1 MMYDLHVHS
10 IFSNDAYPNATIENT
25 CNAAISMGLKGICF
39 TDHVDIDY
47 PSDDELFDFD
57 DYYKSLNDVSEKF
70 NSKLSVFKGVEL
82 GLQPHLYNQNK
93 VISSRSDIDFVLG
106 SIHVVNKKE
115 LYKGDFLGNDSD
127 HTGILNYFNDL
138 KKCLSTFGDF
148 DSLGHIDVV
157 RRYLNS
163 GEKEFSYIKYKDELY
178 HILKTLISMGKGLE
192 LNTSGIRYGLSDFH
206 PLTDILGLYRSL
218 GGEIITIGSDAH
230 RPDDLGYEFNTAFS
244 LLKQLGYTYY
254 CIFEKRKP
262 IFIKID

>member
-1 MMYDLHVHS
+1 MYDLHVHS
-10 IFSNDAYPNATIENT
+10 IFSNDAYPTATMENI
-25 CNAAISMGLKGICF
+25 CNKAICMGLKGICF

-57 DYYKSLNDVSEKF
+57 DYCKSLNEISARF
-70 NSKLSVFKGVEL
+70 NNKLSVLKGVEL
-82 GLQPHLYNQNK
+82 GLQPHLFEQNK
-93 VISSRSDIDFVLG
+93 RISSKPNIDFVLG

-127 HTGILNYFNDL
+127 HKGILNYFNDL
-138 KKCLSTFGDF
+138 KKCLLSFDDF

-163 GEKEFSYIKYKDELY
+163 GEKEFSYIKYKDELN
-178 HILKTLISMGKGLE
+178 HILKTLVHMGKGLE

-206 PLTDILGLYRSL
+206 PLTDILELYKKL

-230 RPDDLGYEFNTAFS
+230 RPEDLGYEFS
-244 LLKQLGYTYY
+244 KVSLLLKQLGYKYY